1 MNYRKS
7 KDYKFRTQQIRNYEN
22 RLDQSRKHMKHSL
35 SSIIIDII
43 FNIPGLLLTIFVL
56 YIIVN
61 FVYNNSQF

>member
-35 SSIIIDII
+35 SSIIIVII